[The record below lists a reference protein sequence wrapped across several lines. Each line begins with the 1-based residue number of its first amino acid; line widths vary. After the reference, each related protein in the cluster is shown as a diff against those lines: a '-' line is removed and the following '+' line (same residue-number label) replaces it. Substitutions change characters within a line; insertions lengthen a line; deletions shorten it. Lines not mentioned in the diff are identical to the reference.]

1 MDQSK
6 LLTYA
11 KTSTYTDATLT
22 LNSRDKS
29 MTFDIHRVILASAS
43 SYFHALFTFGSNYT
57 KTSFTINEV
66 DDVDIMYDLIMSWYG
81 SKPISNYEPWLH
93 LLKTIKCKSFLCI
106 DVDPKLLYDLKV
118 PPEGLDLLLE
128 VMDLFD
134 YTNDRRLLS
143 TVKRAVPE
151 NYDLTN
157 FSREFIELIN
167 PLKKAITKIV
177 SGSGDDTIKIWDA
190 ASGHNLRTLNGHVD
204 FVYSVAVFN
213 DNSKIVSGSED
224 HTIKIWDAASGQIL
238 HTLNG
243 HTNAVWS
250 VVVFN
255 DD

>member
-29 MTFDIHRVILASAS
+29 MTFDVHRVILASAS

-66 DDVDIMYDLIMSWYG
+66 DDVDIMYDIIMSWYG
-81 SKPISNYEPWLH
+81 YTPNSNYQPWMY

-106 DVDPKLLYDLKV
+106 DVDPKLLYQLVV

-134 YTNDRRLLS
+134 YTNDRRLLN
-143 TVKRAVPE
+143 TIKRAIPKD
-151 NYDLTN
+151 YDLSN
-157 FSREFIELIN
+157 FSVEFIELIN
-167 PLKKAITKIV
+167 SKKKLT
-177 SGSGDDTIKIWDA
+177 
-190 ASGHNLRTLNGHVD
+190 
-204 FVYSVAVFN
+204 
-213 DNSKIVSGSED
+213 KIVSGSED
-224 HTIKIWDAASGQIL
+224 NTIKIWDAINGQ
-238 HTLNG
+238 T
-243 HTNAVWS
+243 
-250 VVVFN
+250 
-255 DD
+255 

>member
-29 MTFDIHRVILASAS
+29 MTFDIHRVILASSS

-81 SKPISNYEPWLH
+81 QSPNSNYPSWLH

-106 DVDPKLLYDLKV
+106 DLDLKLLYDLKV
-118 PPEGLDLLLE
+118 PPEGLDLMLE

-134 YTNDRRLLS
+134 YTNNRRLLS
-143 TVKRAVPE
+143 TIKKAIPK
-151 NYDLTN
+151 NYDLNN
-157 FSREFIELIN
+157 FSGEFIELIN
-167 PLKKAITKIV
+167 PPKKQLTKIV
-177 SGSGDDTIKIWDA
+177 SGSGDNTIKIWDA
-190 ASGHNLRTLNGHVD
+190 V
-204 FVYSVAVFN
+204 
-213 DNSKIVSGSED
+213 
-224 HTIKIWDAASGQIL
+224 
-238 HTLNG
+238 
-243 HTNAVWS
+243 
-250 VVVFN
+250 
-255 DD
+255 

>member
-57 KTSFTINEV
+57 KTSFTINDV

-81 SKPISNYEPWLH
+81 STPSSNGQPWLH

-106 DVDPKLLYDLKV
+106 DVDPKLLYDLVV
-118 PPEGLDLLLE
+118 PPEGLELLLE

-134 YTNDRRLLS
+134 YTNNRRLLS
-143 TVKRAVPE
+143 TIKKTIPK
-151 NYDLTN
+151 NYDLSN
-157 FSREFIELIN
+157 FSREFVELMD
-167 PLKKAITKIV
+167 PPKKPITKIV
-177 SGSGDDTIKIWDA
+177 SGS
-190 ASGHNLRTLNGHVD
+190 V
-204 FVYSVAVFN
+204 
-213 DNSKIVSGSED
+213 D
-224 HTIKIWDAASGQIL
+224 HTIKIWDAISGQNV
-238 HTLNG
+238 HTLTG
-243 HTNAVWS
+243 HTNS
-250 VVVFN
+250 VFSVAAFN
-255 DD
+255 